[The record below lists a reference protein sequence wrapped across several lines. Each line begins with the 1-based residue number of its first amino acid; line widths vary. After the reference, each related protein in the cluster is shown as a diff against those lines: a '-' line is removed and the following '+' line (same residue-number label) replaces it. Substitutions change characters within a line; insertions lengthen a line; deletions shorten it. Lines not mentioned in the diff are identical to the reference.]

1 MALPKA
7 TIFEDADGEDT
18 SFFGFSER
26 EKRAEEDA
34 MTAQLQSIGVKVVE
48 EGQSWAA
55 GQQDSTGSHGFGQSG
70 GVEPGIWAPVV
81 PTAAMPAQQHF
92 LGIQCD

>member
-26 EKRAEEDA
+26 ERRAEEDA
-34 MTAQLQSIGVKVVE
+34 MTAQLQSIGVTVMD
-48 EGQSWAA
+48 EGLSCAS
-55 GQQDSTGSHGFGQSG
+55 GQQVHTTVATMGEDSLQ
-70 GVEPGIWAPVV
+70 A
-81 PTAAMPAQQHF
+81 
-92 LGIQCD
+92 

>member
-34 MTAQLQSIGVKVVE
+34 MTAQLQSIGVNVVD
-48 EGQSWAA
+48 EGQFWAC
-55 GQQDSTGSHGFGQSG
+55 GRQ
-70 GVEPGIWAPVV
+70 E
-81 PTAAMPAQQHF
+81 
-92 LGIQCD
+92 